1 MFEAYGPLLYEIG
14 LADENQLDHIT
25 TEAKG
30 VHYIA
35 AGLYYEAFLVTMPF
49 PVNQTSASVLV
60 TGHFTDINLWRVD
73 WKTAFL

>member
-25 TEAKG
+25 TETAKG
-30 VHYIA
+30 VQYIA

-49 PVNQTSASVLV
+49 PVARHLRLCLLQAILPTLIY
-60 TGHFTDINLWRVD
+60 GREDG
-73 WKTAFL
+73 K

>member
-30 VHYIA
+30 VYYIA
-35 AGLYYEAFLVTMPF
+35 AGLYYDAFLVTRPF
-49 PVNQTSASVLV
+49 PVAQTSVSVLV
-60 TGHFTDINLWRVD
+60 QGSFYRH
-73 WKTAFL
+73 